1 MSDVTDQ
8 TADRLGGHPRVPA
21 NGRTAGPDGDAH
33 DATAEHTMSDMND
46 KPAASEPPT
55 APAVPGARRAAD
67 GPQGFAGFARGE
79 GYFAGAG
86 GARFKSGGAEGP
98 GGADRARGGS
108 DSADGADD
116 DEADT
121 DSDEGYDGYDAFTA
135 AFGQDAGPAAAA
147 GTTAREP
154 AEAGAGGAAAEA
166 AAGPAVLPAEDPEER
181 DDHEPPLQYRFDGPE
196 DGPVLVLGPA
206 LGATW
211 HMWDRQM
218 PVLTGTWRVLRYELP
233 GHGGAPAE
241 PASTVDNLARR
252 LLAVLDDEG
261 VDVFGYAGCELG
273 AAVGARLA
281 LLRPDRLAAL
291 ALVSAA
297 ARFGTADTWRQ
308 RGVVVRANGLDR
320 TAALTPERW
329 FTAPFVATQPAI
341 TDWAVQMVRTTD
353 LACYIAACEAMAS
366 FDIRE
371 QLGAITVPTLVVAG
385 ADDSETPP
393 AVARVLVAGI
403 PDARLAVVPGTGHLA
418 PVEEPAAVGDLL
430 ARHFDSAWAERTPQ
444 GAPFAPAPPPVA
456 PRPAAA
462 PGPAGPDAYTEGLRL
477 RREMLGEAETEAA
490 LARIHDFG
498 AGFDAFATRWAWGET
513 WTRPGLDRRARAF
526 VALSALTALGQL
538 GELADHTRAALRNG
552 LTPAEIEETLL
563 HTAVYCG
570 LPAARAA
577 VDAARTV
584 IEQETGGGAL

>member
-8 TADRLGGHPRVPA
+8 TADRLGGHRVPA
-21 NGRTAGPDGDAH
+21 HGRTAGPDGDAR
-33 DATAEHTMSDMND
+33 DVSALTEAADGSER
-46 KPAASEPPT
+46 PAAPG
-55 APAVPGARRAAD
+55 VPGARRPAD
-67 GPQGFAGFARGE
+67 GPRGLGGYPGRE
-79 GYFAGAG
+79 GYYAAGVGPYQGAAG
-86 GARFKSGGAEGP
+86 PTPAADEDEDGGDAE
-98 GGADRARGGS
+98 
-108 DSADGADD
+108 
-116 DEADT
+116 
-121 DSDEGYDGYDAFTA
+121 SDEGYDGYDAYAA
-135 AFGQDAGPAAAA
+135 AFGPAAPGAGRGPAGPQPAADGGGPGGGDGIESAGPAA
-147 GTTAREP
+147 
-154 AEAGAGGAAAEA
+154 
-166 AAGPAVLPAEDPEER
+166 LPAEDPEER
-181 DDHEPPLQYRFDGPE
+181 DDDEPPLQYRFDGPE

-218 PVLTGTWRVLRYELP
+218 PVLTATWRVLRYELP

-261 VDVFGYAGCELG
+261 VDTFGYAGCELG

-308 RGVVVRANGLDR
+308 RAVVVRANGLDR

-329 FTAPFVATQPAI
+329 FTGPFVSTQAAI

-366 FDIRE
+366 FDIRD

-385 ADDSETPP
+385 ADDTETPP

-403 PDARLAVVPGTGHLA
+403 PDAKLAVVPGTGHLA
-418 PVEEPAAVGDLL
+418 PVEEPTAVGDLL
-430 ARHFDSAWAERTPQ
+430 ARHFDSAWAERTPPP
-444 GAPFAPAPPPVA
+444 APFAPAPPPVA
-456 PRPAAA
+456 PRPNGGGSA
-462 PGPAGPDAYTEGLRL
+462 AGPDAYAEGLRL

-490 LARIHDFG
+490 LARIGDFG
-498 AGFDAFATRWAWGET
+498 AGFDAYATRWAWGET
-513 WTRPGLDRRARAF
+513 WTRPGLDRRARTF

-577 VDAARTV
+577 VDTARAV
-584 IEQETGGGAL
+584 IEQETGGSEL